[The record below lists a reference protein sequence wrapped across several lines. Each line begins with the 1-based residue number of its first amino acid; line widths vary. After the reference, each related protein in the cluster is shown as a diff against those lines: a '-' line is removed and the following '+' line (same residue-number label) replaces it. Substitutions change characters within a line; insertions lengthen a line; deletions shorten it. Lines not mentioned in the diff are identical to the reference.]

1 MNAVPRQGVSSNGCG
16 LSTAGKAPGT
26 LVIMT
31 LFDASAVTPPAPC
44 SRCGERVSAVSMFC
58 PRCGQSA
65 IRPLPTAAVSQP
77 EPVVEAAA
85 EILDHQDAA
94 ATDPL
99 QRATGWLRRSL
110 NLGKRPSPEG
120 EAAGDSPAPIEHPTE
135 AMSLFEIEQAEN
147 VSQKPRRSQAGLRF
161 VLKFESGLSFTVG
174 DTPGIIGSSPL
185 PQEPETAIHRISV
198 SDEGGTVEAE
208 HLQFGLNRG
217 VFWVKDLET
226 VAGTVVEEPGSPALQ
241 CIPNDSYS
249 LVRGSRVTMGSLSFT
264 LH

>member
-1 MNAVPRQGVSSNGCG
+1 LPTLWPVGNPAASHRRG
-16 LSTAGKAPGT
+16 LATRA
-26 LVIMT
+26 
-31 LFDASAVTPPAPC
+31 C
-44 SRCGERVSAVSMFC
+44 RRSRCGDSRSPGRGGDRPASTRNGLVTPKPEF
-58 PRCGQSA
+58 GEKA
-65 IRPLPTAAVSQP
+65 IA
-77 EPVVEAAA
+77 
-85 EILDHQDAA
+85 
-94 ATDPL
+94 
-99 QRATGWLRRSL
+99 RR
-110 NLGKRPSPEG
+110 